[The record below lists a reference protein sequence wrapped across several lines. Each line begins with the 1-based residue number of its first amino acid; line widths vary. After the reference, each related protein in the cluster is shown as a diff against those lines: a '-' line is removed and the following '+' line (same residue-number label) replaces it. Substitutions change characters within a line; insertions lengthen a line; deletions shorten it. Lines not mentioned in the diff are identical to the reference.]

1 MMRETIRAFVD
12 EDVTPFIRKNWQ
24 LEWDMKPE
32 NRPSVELLESAH
44 RIGVRTLG
52 VPENFGGTPVKN
64 RGELNMTSKHVS
76 PRLFVTALIAG
87 VLAHAAPHIA
97 AQTYPAKNVTIIM
110 PYTAGGSS
118 DVLTRAVAKLLGDT
132 WGRNIIVDNR
142 PGASG
147 MIGAEVVAKAPPDGY
162 MLLSTTSSYPGTVA
176 VRAKLPFDPA
186 ASFVPVAM
194 IARAP
199 IVLAVHPSVP
209 ARNVKEFIALAKKRP
224 LTYSSSGT
232 GGNNHIAME
241 LFAMAAGIKMTHVPY
256 KGIAPGVIALV
267 SGEVE
272 AIIAS
277 SPAVMAQVK
286 AGKARALGVSSE
298 KPTPLVPG
306 LPAIS
311 QSGVPGFTYENWWGI
326 FAPAGTPGTIVNAL
340 NTGVN
345 KVLVSPQMKEFL
357 DREGAEAAPMSVA
370 QLADLLPKEIA
381 RYRKAAKAAGLEPQ

>member
-1 MMRETIRAFVD
+1 
-12 EDVTPFIRKNWQ
+12 
-24 LEWDMKPE
+24 
-32 NRPSVELLESAH
+32 
-44 RIGVRTLG
+44 
-52 VPENFGGTPVKN
+52 
-64 RGELNMTSKHVS
+64 
-76 PRLFVTALIAG
+76 
-87 VLAHAAPHIA
+87 
-97 AQTYPAKNVTIIM
+97 IM

-118 DVLTRAVAKLLGDT
+118 DVLTRAVAKLLGEA

-147 MIGAEVVAKAPPDGY
+147 MIGAEVVAKAAPDGY
-162 MLLSTTSSYPGTVA
+162 MLLGTTSSYPGTVA

-209 ARNVKEFIALAKKRP
+209 ARNVKEFVALAKKRP

-272 AIIAS
+272 SIIAS

-286 AGKARALGVSSE
+286 AGKARALGVSSD

-306 LPAIS
+306 LPAIA
-311 QSGVPGFTYENWWGI
+311 QSGVPGFTYENWWGL
-326 FAPAGTPGTIVNAL
+326 FAPAGTPANIVNAL
-340 NTGVN
+340 NAGVN

-381 RYRKAAKAAGLEPQ
+381 RYRKAAQAAGLQPQ